1 MPITHK
7 TTIINEGIEDS
18 MIFSSEAYS
27 YTCTAKV
34 SKLNGLNIRV
44 ADNSFII
51 SMKIKTKDN
60 NILNDIRGIWILN
73 KVKIGFFPKTL
84 AVSSIFFDILWKLLS
99 IFVCAIVK
107 KRTTYA
113 KHRINILPVKKVFIF
128 KFKLTL
134 KKLIKKLSKYV
145 NGMSIPIAI
154 IDPGI
159 AYPRDEIL

>member
-1 MPITHK
+1 M
-7 TTIINEGIEDS
+7 
-18 MIFSSEAYS
+18 
-27 YTCTAKV
+27 
-34 SKLNGLNIRV
+34 L
-44 ADNSFII
+44 
-51 SMKIKTKDN
+51 N
-60 NILNDIRGIWILN
+60 NIS
-73 KVKIGFFPKTL
+73 IGFFPKTL

-145 NGMSIPIAI
+145 NGMSIPLMSLSILLSLVLIFIEIIKELSATLILRPFNFNTLAI
-154 IDPGI
+154 QVYEYASEEKIIESSIPSLIIVVLCVIGI
-159 AYPRDEIL
+159 IFMSRINNQLLKSDKRQ